1 MPESNLPESMQQ
13 KRTLFEKFQKKIDLK
28 FKDELLLHQVF
39 VHRSYLN
46 ENPGFPL
53 NHNERL
59 EFLGDAVLELVVT
72 EHLFKTY
79 PNPEGDLTN
88 WRSALVKGQMLASVA
103 LELDMGE
110 LLYLSRGEEKSGG
123 KSRSLIL
130 ANTFEAL
137 LGAIYL
143 DQDYVVAKSFVE
155 KFLLGR
161 LPEILEKGLHVDPK
175 SRLQEL
181 AQEQRG
187 VTPTYR
193 VLAESGP
200 DHAKQFQVGVFLK
213 DELIGEGHGNSKQ
226 AAEQGAAVKALSGW
240 PIAN

>member
-1 MPESNLPESMQQ
+1 MQRKQ
-13 KRTLFEKFQKKIDLK
+13 ELFDSFQKTIEIN
-28 FKDELLLHQVF
+28 FKNIQLLHQVF

-53 NHNERL
+53 GHNERL
-59 EFLGDAVLELVVT
+59 EFLGDAVLELIVT
-72 EHLFKTY
+72 EHLFEHY

-88 WRSALVKGQMLASVA
+88 WRSALVRGQMLASVA
-103 LELDMGE
+103 VELAMGQ

-143 DQDYVVAKSFVE
+143 DQGYPAAQKFVSR
-155 KFLLGR
+155 FLLIR

-175 SRLQEL
+175 SHLQEL
-181 AQEQRG
+181 AQDQRG

-193 VLAESGP
+193 VLTESGP
-200 DHAKQFQVGVFLK
+200 DHAKKFEVGVFLH
-213 DELIGEGHGNSKQ
+213 DELIGKGDGNSKQ
-226 AAEQGAAVKALSGW
+226 MAEQAAALEALRNW
-240 PIAN
+240 AV

>member
-1 MPESNLPESMQQ
+1 MMTHQAITS
-13 KRTLFEKFQKKIDLK
+13 KEKIFRSFQRKIQTN
-28 FKDELLLHQVF
+28 FKSQPLLHQVF

-72 EHLFKTY
+72 EHLFQNY

-88 WRSALVKGQMLASVA
+88 WRSALVKGQMLASIA
-103 LELDMGE
+103 SELNMGD

-123 KSRSLIL
+123 KSRALIL

-137 LGAIYL
+137 IGAIYL
-143 DQDYVVAKSFVE
+143 DLGYDTAQKFVTRH
-155 KFLLGR
+155 LIGR
-161 LPEILEKGLHVDPK
+161 LPEILEKGLHVDAK

-181 AQEQRG
+181 AQDQVG
-187 VTPTYR
+187 ITPAYK
-193 VLAESGP
+193 VLAERGP
-200 DHAKQFQVGVFLK
+200 DHAKEFTVGVYLR
-213 DELIGEGHGNSKQ
+213 DTMIGEGIGNSKQ
-226 AAEQGAAVKALSGW
+226 AAEQSAATHALEHW
-240 PIAN
+240 KHTP